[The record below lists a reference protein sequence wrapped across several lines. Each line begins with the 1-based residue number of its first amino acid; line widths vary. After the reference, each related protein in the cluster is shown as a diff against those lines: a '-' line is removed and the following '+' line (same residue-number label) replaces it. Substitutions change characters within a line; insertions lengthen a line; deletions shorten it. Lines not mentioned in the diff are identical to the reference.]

1 MRVAIAAGGTGGHI
15 FPALA
20 VVSALRT
27 ASPGVDVRFFGPDNR
42 GERRLVE
49 PSCIPFE
56 SVPAAAVL
64 DRGPIA
70 LVKAGVRILT
80 GIFAAT
86 RKLRRYRPDVVFST
100 GGYASFPQAIA
111 ARLLRKPLLVFL
123 PDVSP
128 GLAVRAESRLATKMA
143 TTTEA
148 ALQFLPRKKTA
159 VTGYPIRDAFFEM
172 TKERAREQLGLPQD
186 ARVVVIAGASQGARA
201 INNAV
206 FPALP
211 ALAAEA
217 DVFHITGTDGIAAAE
232 EARQAL
238 GEGASRY
245 HPAAFRDDLPV
256 FMLAADL
263 AVMRAGASVL
273 GELTAAGL
281 PAILVP
287 LTISGGHQRPNANWL
302 QDHGAAIVLEEPD
315 LGRLGAEV
323 TALLADEARRSRMA
337 AAATSLARPGAAQE
351 IADLIVQA
359 ARR

>member
-49 PSCIPFE
+49 PSGIQFE

-70 LVKAGVRILT
+70 LVRAGVRILT
-80 GIFAAT
+80 GIAVAT

-111 ARLLRKPLLVFL
+111 ARVLRKPLLVFL
-123 PDVSP
+123 PDVAP

-148 ALQFLPRKKTA
+148 ALEFLPRQKTA
-159 VTGYPIRDAFFEM
+159 VTGYPVRDAFFSLTRES
-172 TKERAREQLGLPQD
+172 ARERLGLAPGR
-186 ARVVVIAGASQGARA
+186 RVVLIAGASQGARA

-206 FPALP
+206 FQALP
-211 ALAAEA
+211 GLAAAAE
-217 DVFHITGTDGIAAAE
+217 VFHITGPDGIASAE
-232 EARQAL
+232 EARESL
-238 GEGASRY
+238 GEGAASY

-256 FMLAADL
+256 LMMAADL
-263 AVMRAGASVL
+263 GVMRAGASVL

-302 QDHGAAIVLEEPD
+302 QNHGAATVLDEAD

-323 TALLADEARRSRMA
+323 AALLADEPRRARMSA
-337 AAATSLARPGAAQE
+337 AAASLARPGAAQE
-351 IADLIVQA
+351 IAELIIEA
-359 ARR
+359 GGR